1 MTLLAM
7 LCTAAFDP
15 KASLLSYV
23 LSLMTFAYSG
33 MLGVFLTALFTR
45 RGSTP
50 SVIAALGVG
59 LAVSLI
65 LHMRILPLW
74 TNALFHHPLTLAWPW
89 TMPAATIAAFLT
101 CISAKGNSGSSPKSR
116 GFPVVE
122 KHR

>member
-7 LCTAAFDP
+7 LCAAAFDP

-45 RGSTP
+45 RGNTT
-50 SVIAALGVG
+50 SVIAALLVG
-59 LAVSLI
+59 LAVSLL
-65 LHMRILPLW
+65 LHMRIMPLW
-74 TNALFHHPLTLAWPW
+74 THALFHQEFALAWPW

-101 CISAKGNSGSSPKSR
+101 CLAGRKPSPQ
-116 GFPVVE
+116 
-122 KHR
+122 